1 MIIRGRKKMI
11 FNEENIRKIFGH
23 EAAEDDDPE
32 NLSGFYVK
40 SSAYETLKSNLPL
53 YVVVGHKGTGKSA
66 LLRILERE
74 ERQQHNLPI
83 AIRPDD
89 IFEQTEKDIN
99 KMIYVWQDR
108 LAKIIFDKLIETI
121 YDINISSKD
130 GTFREW
136 LGKFSKLTFAI
147 LGKKYADIKKNGI
160 DLTHKDF
167 LKLFKD
173 AIFKERRI
181 TIFIDDL
188 DRGWKNE
195 EHEIRNISAMLNAV
209 RTITRDVPNVKFRVA
224 LRSSVYF
231 AVRTSDESTDKI
243 ETSVVWL
250 KWDNHAILAMLA
262 KRVLLFEKGISVD
275 EKILMQ
281 KPQSELGRYFDNVFE
296 KYFQGVGH
304 WSNAPIYRVL
314 LSLIRQRPRDLIKLC
329 SLAAHEAYSR
339 EHEVIKTADFEQI
352 FQLYSQERLTDTI
365 NEYSSELQRD
375 ILQKV
380 LLEMK
385 PASRKNNSFLYTP
398 PELQQKMKQIIEHIG
413 SVKFNNG
420 VMIDPK
426 NLSVFLYK
434 INFLTARKDIEGKI
448 IRAYYDDNQYVFN
461 SDVDF
466 GFSMEVH
473 PAYRW
478 ALQPQNINLYND
490 ISLFD

>member
-1 MIIRGRKKMI
+1 MI

-339 EHEVIKTADFEQI
+339 EHEVIKTADF
-352 FQLYSQERLTDTI
+352 S
-365 NEYSSELQRD
+365 
-375 ILQKV
+375 
-380 LLEMK
+380 
-385 PASRKNNSFLYTP
+385 
-398 PELQQKMKQIIEHIG
+398 
-413 SVKFNNG
+413 
-420 VMIDPK
+420 
-426 NLSVFLYK
+426 
-434 INFLTARKDIEGKI
+434 
-448 IRAYYDDNQYVFN
+448 
-461 SDVDF
+461 
-466 GFSMEVH
+466 
-473 PAYRW
+473 
-478 ALQPQNINLYND
+478 
-490 ISLFD
+490 